1 MGDVPARGQ
10 HTRAL
15 LIESG
20 LDAAAA
26 DDAIRRGVAAV
37 TVSDLC
43 AAHCPV
49 TRPEGGAWSAAT
61 LADHRASTW
70 PKRQ

>member
-1 MGDVPARGQ
+1 MGDVPALGQ

-37 TVSDLC
+37 
-43 AAHCPV
+43 
-49 TRPEGGAWSAAT
+49 PE
-61 LADHRASTW
+61 LEV
-70 PKRQ
+70 